1 MHINNVVGVGL
12 RMIDLSSLIQGAL
25 PTNYLA
31 PNSTSYDQHSK
42 YSSKFKDQP
51 PAESA
56 DGFIY
61 KIQFKRMHRYF
72 ILGHSAPRGVQI
84 GITPNY

>member
-1 MHINNVVGVGL
+1 
-12 RMIDLSSLIQGAL
+12 MIDLSSLIPGVL
-25 PTNYLA
+25 PSNYLA
-31 PNSTSYDQHSK
+31 PNTSYDQHK

-72 ILGHSAPRGVQI
+72 ILGQSAPRGVQI
-84 GITPNY
+84 GIIIPNKFLNAFLHFHNSK